1 MADPQNV
8 EVMQDPKG
16 PPPANANGVEA
27 EHQGDDDAPDPK
39 LLKSEIDK
47 LKKQLGTVLNEK
59 KRETEAK
66 RALSEKL
73 KGWADLEEETGL
85 NVEQAREMAKA
96 RDAADMANAK
106 DKGEIDKLLENQAKK
121 FQKDI
126 EKHVAEAKNLTD
138 QITLRQAKI
147 DALTID
153 RELMDE
159 LAKIVEPALLRGAYA
174 IHRPKA
180 KALEDSEAPHGVRVV
195 MVVGDDEMKVADY
208 FKAWAEADPE
218 AQAYLIGN
226 KSSGGGAPAGG
237 KAGGIPRMKRS
248 QMTAKQKADFMTAH
262 GIDRYNQLPL

>member
-1 MADPQNV
+1 MADPQNI

-96 RDAADMANAK
+96 RNGDEGFELGNVHE
-106 DKGEIDKLLENQAKK
+106 GS
-121 FQKDI
+121 
-126 EKHVAEAKNLTD
+126 
-138 QITLRQAKI
+138 RQ
-147 DALTID
+147 
-153 RELMDE
+153 
-159 LAKIVEPALLRGAYA
+159 VFLLRRINGLASA
-174 IHRPKA
+174 SPRP
-180 KALEDSEAPHGVRVV
+180 
-195 MVVGDDEMKVADY
+195 M
-208 FKAWAEADPE
+208 
-218 AQAYLIGN
+218 
-226 KSSGGGAPAGG
+226 
-237 KAGGIPRMKRS
+237 
-248 QMTAKQKADFMTAH
+248 H
-262 GIDRYNQLPL
+262 GIRISDWISAGDAPSLAIMEAND